1 MGMSLQAQLAMI
13 KRIEDV
19 EARVSALESPTPGNY
34 TPVSHGGTPDPRV
47 DFDGMVLPGETV
59 MVDGQGAPYEAKGPR
74 GNPNIEYRPKHRGFG
89 KWGVTKD
96 GSYMPDLRDLD
107 KESAYSE
114 AERLTRGG

>member
-19 EARVSALESPTPGNY
+19 EARVSALESPGNY
-34 TPVSHGGTPDPRV
+34 TPLSHGGTPDPRV
-47 DFDGMVLPGETV
+47 ASEGVVLPGETV
-59 MVDGQGAPYEAKGPR
+59 MVEGQGAPYEAKAPR

-114 AERLTRGG
+114 AERLTGGG

>member
-19 EARVSALESPTPGNY
+19 EARVSALESPGNY
-34 TPVSHGGTPDPRV
+34 TPVPHGGTPDPHV
-47 DFDGMVLPGETV
+47 DFDGMALPGETV